1 MDTFFLSLIP
11 ASTSTST
18 SSSTFL
24 LDLSGLDLSGAGLMD
39 LLTDAA
45 GTGPL
50 RGPLRVRQILDGV
63 GASGIRTIKKH
74 LPADLPPMPTNET
87 ARYPNAL
94 LTFLP
99 KPNQYSLLG
108 VIAEEMLRSSVSD
121 ITIDNL
127 LTLLPRVAPAS
138 PKELAKVRTSKTTQ
152 PFLDALIATRT
163 QMDAILGG
171 SALRGES
178 VVTHDQVVGHP
189 DARTDT
195 IIFEMKLTGQLNKNW
210 SYFTLQALSYAALDP
225 AVNTVC
231 IVLPLQQ
238 TVWRCD
244 VTAWKGRVAFRDAL
258 NAAAKKLLAPAAA
271 PVAKP
276 AVGGA
281 GGPSVPAA
289 PTGVFDPLRARLLC
303 DSYNIGHHAPKFPT
317 LMKTVGEFPDPK
329 KPYQIFLGGPQTS
342 KMKITDGELAAT
354 SSLIS
359 AGRLNVYV
367 HSQYIINLAT
377 AASPDDWTVSLLSRN
392 LQYANA
398 IGCKGVVVHVG
409 KSTTQTYAAAL
420 DTMRA
425 NIVRVLADATPEC
438 PLLLETPAGQGTEML
453 KSDDEFIA
461 FIDSFGGDPRLRVC
475 LDTCHVFACGHKPL
489 QFIDKLAAKPDVLKL
504 IHFNDSLEACGS
516 CKDRHAPIGGGHIG
530 FDGMEAI
537 AKRCSELKVPM
548 VIE

>member
-1 MDTFFLSLIP
+1 
-11 ASTSTST
+11 
-18 SSSTFL
+18 
-24 LDLSGLDLSGAGLMD
+24 
-39 LLTDAA
+39 
-45 GTGPL
+45 
-50 RGPLRVRQILDGV
+50 
-63 GASGIRTIKKH
+63 
-74 LPADLPPMPTNET
+74 MPTNET

-99 KPNQYSLLG
+99 KPEQYSLLG
-108 VIAEEMLRSSVSD
+108 VIAEEMLRSPVSE

-127 LTLLPRVAPAS
+127 LALLPRVAPAT
-138 PKELAKVRTSKTTQ
+138 PKELAKIRTSKTTQ
-152 PFLDALIATRT
+152 PFLDALITTRT
-163 QMDAILGG
+163 HMDTLLAG

-195 IIFEMKLTGQLNKNW
+195 IIFEMKLTGQLSKNW

-225 AVNTVC
+225 VVTTVC

-244 VTAWKGRVAFRDAL
+244 VTGWKGRVAFRDAL
-258 NAAAKKLLAPAAA
+258 NAAAKKRLAPAAPKPA
-271 PVAKP
+271 AAP

-281 GGPSVPAA
+281 GGGGAAAA
-289 PTGVFDPLRARLLC
+289 PSVFDPLRARALC
-303 DSYNIGHHAPKFPT
+303 DSYNIGHHAPKLPT
-317 LMKTVGEFPDPK
+317 LMKTIGEFPDPK

-342 KMKITDGELAAT
+342 KMSISDGELAAT

-359 AGRLNVYV
+359 AAHLNVYV
-367 HSQYIINLAT
+367 HSQYIINLAA
-377 AASPDDWTVSLLSRN
+377 AASPEDWTVALLSRN

-409 KSTTQTYAAAL
+409 KSTSQPYATAL
-420 DTMRA
+420 DTMRS
-425 NIVRVLADATPEC
+425 NITRALEHATPEC

-453 KSDDEFIA
+453 KGDDEFIA
-461 FIDSFGGDPRLRVC
+461 FIDSFGGDPRIRVC

-489 QFIDKLAAKPDVLKL
+489 HFIDKLAAKPDLLKL

-530 FDGMEAI
+530 FDGMSAI
-537 AKRCSELKVPM
+537 AKRCAELKVPM